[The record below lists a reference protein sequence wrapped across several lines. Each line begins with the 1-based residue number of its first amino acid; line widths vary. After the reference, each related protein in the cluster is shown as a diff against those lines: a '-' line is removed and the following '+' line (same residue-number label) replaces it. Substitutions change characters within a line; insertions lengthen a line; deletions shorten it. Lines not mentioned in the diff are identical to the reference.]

1 MHKTIILA
9 KTCQQLLHRLL
20 IFSFS
25 DYERPITEE
34 EEALEGTED
43 QQGTTD
49 RGHHQYRNAG
59 QQVQTDTHF

>member
-9 KTCQQLLHRLL
+9 KTCLQLLHMLL

-34 EEALEGTED
+34 EEALGGTED

-49 RGHHQYRNAG
+49 RGQHQYRNAG

>member
-1 MHKTIILA
+1 MHKTILLA
-9 KTCQQLLHRLL
+9 KTCLQLLHMLL

-34 EEALEGTED
+34 EEALESTED
-43 QQGTTD
+43 QHGTAD

>member
-9 KTCQQLLHRLL
+9 KTCLQLLHMLL

-34 EEALEGTED
+34 EEGLEGTED
-43 QQGTTD
+43 QHGTAD
-49 RGHHQYRNAG
+49 RGQHQYRNAG

>member
-9 KTCQQLLHRLL
+9 KTCLQLLHMLL

-34 EEALEGTED
+34 EEALEGIED
-43 QQGTTD
+43 QHGTAD